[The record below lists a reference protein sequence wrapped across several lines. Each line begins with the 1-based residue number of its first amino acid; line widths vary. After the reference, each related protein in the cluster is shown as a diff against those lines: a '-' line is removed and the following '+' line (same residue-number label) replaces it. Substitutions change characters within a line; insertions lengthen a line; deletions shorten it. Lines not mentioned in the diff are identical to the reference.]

1 VKGKREAIPDGSLR
15 LSREIW
21 DHPQVSSSPDAFPAL
36 AALAAPVA
44 GRALLD
50 EELLPVGGPP
60 SLDDLRGRRTELL
73 DRVACYGV
81 TELRVFGSVA
91 RGRARPGSDVDLIVD
106 LDPAR
111 HGLFDLAGVAAALE
125 EALGCAVDVIAPG
138 FLAQPLPEQ
147 IAREAVLL

>member
-1 VKGKREAIPDGSLR
+1 VT
-15 LSREIW
+15 
-21 DHPQVSSSPDAFPAL
+21 SSPDSFPAL
-36 AALAAPVA
+36 AALAAPGA
-44 GRALLD
+44 GRRLS
-50 EELLPVGGPP
+50 EQEFPVTAGPP
-60 SLDDLRGRRTELL
+60 SLDDLKARRAELL
-73 DRVACYGV
+73 DRVAGYGV

-125 EALGCAVDVIAPG
+125 EALGCGVDVVAPR
-138 FLAQPLPEQ
+138 FLAEPLPEQ